1 MQKLKYLKYFSIL
14 LKCIAST
21 DSDVC
26 INVTEGTKGTIKS
39 IDREYVTCPA
49 WYQVW
54 KGFEKCYPAREF
66 NWCWQLRNVSKLLLQ
81 TRHLIGGEITCQFE
95 NKSKTQLF
103 KSKSEIHK
111 ICCGRTK
118 SSTTQLSQFEKGGC
132 LH

>member
-1 MQKLKYLKYFSIL
+1 MQKLKYLKYFSIF
-14 LKCIAST
+14 LKCLAST

-81 TRHLIGGEITCQFE
+81 TRYLIGGEITDRRNVTKVVCVLVGKNCQ
-95 NKSKTQLF
+95 TAPQHRQT
-103 KSKSEIHK
+103 SEQHEQ
-111 ICCGRTK
+111 CFLLRAPQ
-118 SSTTQLSQFEKGGC
+118 SP
-132 LH
+132 